1 MEMENNPENNPT
13 STPAAMDHYKK
24 IPEQQQVVA
33 KLEERIG
40 KEPSDA
46 LSLEL
51 DREKDRLRF
60 YTNASKGNPKRRAKE
75 AAEDARDTALS
86 RAFPIDREL

>member
-1 MEMENNPENNPT
+1 
-13 STPAAMDHYKK
+13 MDHYKK

-33 KLEERIG
+33 KLEERIE
-40 KEPSDA
+40 KDPSDA
-46 LSLEL
+46 LKLEL

-60 YTNASKGNPKRRAKE
+60 YTNASKGSPKRRARE

-86 RAFPIDREL
+86 RAFPIDRDLWS